1 MRVSIGACTNGL
13 LGAKENG
20 RSGPAVSKSGGGYLL
35 AIAATRTVRR
45 AL

>member
-1 MRVSIGACTNGL
+1 MQASIGACTNGL
-13 LGAKENG
+13 G
-20 RSGPAVSKSGGGYLL
+20 RKRKRQGTCRFEVGRGYLL